1 MKEAKN
7 RLSRVPERPLM
18 SGALKSQSSGLV
30 KDGSRVFFVIYFLF
44 TVSLQ
49 LSLGP
54 TDWWI
59 GLSIGPPGQEVRCV
73 GILFWSLYPISVTVS
88 EKMLMLFYKCQT

>member
-1 MKEAKN
+1 
-7 RLSRVPERPLM
+7 M

-30 KDGSRVFFVIYFLF
+30 KDGSQVFFVIYFLF

-54 TDWWI
+54 TEWWI

-73 GILFWSLYPISVTVS
+73 GIFFWSLYPVSVTVS
-88 EKMLMLFYKCQT
+88 EKMLMLLYEYQT